1 MALSWEQ
8 RQQCLWPVLQMS
20 PVTGKAALRAAID
33 AVDDWL
39 DANATAFNQAIPQ
52 PARSALTAAQKL
64 ELLYIVARKRFGG

>member
-1 MALSWEQ
+1 MALSWAQ
-8 RQQCLWPVLQMS
+8 RQQCLGPVLGLR
-20 PVTGKAALRAAID
+20 PDIGKAALRGAVD

-39 DANATAFNQAIPQ
+39 DANATSFNQAIPQ